1 MLEIFVLFAFRKA
14 RSFSLIGIKLLEDE
28 QGREGSRSRR
38 GKHLLQM
45 VAAHSRASRPHT
57 AEPGA
62 RPHAAEPGARTQQ
75 SQAAARTQQSHT
87 YLQLES
93 QAYKGVRTVSFGV
106 HQDLGFL
113 FRVTKIQRNTD
124 CDIIFY
130 FFSIKLFHQIMI

>member
-45 VAAHSRASRPHT
+45 VAAHSRAS
-57 AEPGA
+57 